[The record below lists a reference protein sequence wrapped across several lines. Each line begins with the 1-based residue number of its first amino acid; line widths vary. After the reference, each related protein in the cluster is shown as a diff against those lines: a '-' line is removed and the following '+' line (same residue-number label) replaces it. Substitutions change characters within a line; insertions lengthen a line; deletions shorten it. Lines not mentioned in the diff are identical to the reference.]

1 MILKVARDI
10 FSKRPSRPEVSPEVV
25 TKEMKTLY
33 EAIETF
39 AGSNNIDL
47 SNHADTRA
55 TTLLKLRTNLLTFV
69 AFKNYNQSAEMMK
82 ALVDDKGNIRSWS
95 AFEREAIAIGDKYNK
110 NWLKAEYNTTVAAA
124 QSAAQWADFERSKE
138 TFPYLI
144 YKTQDDNKVRMS
156 HRSLHDVAKHIDDEF
171 WDQYYPPNGWQC
183 RCYVLQSRT
192 ADGYVVDP
200 KTLPDDQSHPPAFKT
215 NPGKTGKIW
224 NEQHPYFTSAK
235 KSDVQNIWKA
245 RNDMFHNN
253 DEYYDRID
261 GINVHFSNYM
271 NDAFEKEYNMAKYL
285 KTTKGIDV
293 KMLPQMDD
301 LSKTNP
307 DYLFGGNTV
316 AEFKSF
322 SSTNYRNIEK
332 SIRGKGGAID
342 QLTRSRHADKKK
354 VVIAEVLNDAD
365 ISIIVSKVKASKR
378 MKDIEL
384 WIVQNGTLYV
394 F

>member
-10 FSKRPSRPEVSPEVV
+10 FSKRPRRPEVSPEVV

-47 SNHADTRA
+47 ANYSDTRA

-69 AFKNYNQSAEMMK
+69 AFKNYNQSAEMVK
-82 ALVDDKGNIRSWS
+82 SLVDEKGNIRSWS
-95 AFEREAIAIGDKYNK
+95 AFEREAITIGEKYNK

-124 QSAAQWADFERSKE
+124 QTAAQWSDFQRSKD
-138 TFPYLI
+138 TFPYLV
-144 YKTQDDNKVRMS
+144 YKTQDDGRVRMS
-156 HRSLHDVAKHIDDEF
+156 HRTLHDVAKPIDDEF
-171 WDQYYPPNGWQC
+171 WDSYYPPNGWNC
-183 RCYVLQSRT
+183 RCYILQSRT
-192 ADGYVVDP
+192 ADGYVLDP
-200 KTLPDDQSHPPAFKT
+200 KSLPDDQSHPPAFRT

-224 NEQHPYFTSAK
+224 NEKHPYFTSAK
-235 KSDVQNIWKA
+235 KEDVQNIWKA
-245 RNDMFHNN
+245 RNDIFQS
-253 DEYYDRID
+253 DTYYDNID
-261 GINVHFSNYM
+261 GIDVHFSNYV

-293 KMLPQMDD
+293 KMLPQHDNINV
-301 LSKTNP
+301 KNP
-307 DYLFGGNTV
+307 DYLLGPDTV
-316 AEFKSF
+316 AEYKSF
-322 SSTNYRNIEK
+322 TSTNYRNIEK
-332 SIRGKGGAID
+332 RIREKGGAID
-342 QLTRSRHADKKK
+342 QLTKSRHADKKK

-365 ISIIVSKVKASKR
+365 LSKIVSKVKASKR

>member
-10 FSKRPSRPEVSPEVV
+10 FSKRPRRPEVSPEVV

-47 SNHADTRA
+47 ANYSDTRA

-95 AFEREAIAIGDKYNK
+95 AFEREAITIGEKYNK

-124 QSAAQWADFERSKE
+124 QTAAQWSDFQRSKD
-138 TFPYLI
+138 TFPYLV
-144 YKTQDDNKVRMS
+144 YKTQDDGRVRMS
-156 HRSLHDVAKHIDDEF
+156 HRTLHDVAKPIDDEF
-171 WDQYYPPNGWQC
+171 WDSYYPPNGWNC
-183 RCYVLQSRT
+183 RCYILQSRT
-192 ADGYVVDP
+192 ADGYVLDP
-200 KTLPDDQSHPPAFKT
+200 KSLPDDQSHPPAFRT
-215 NPGKTGKIW
+215 NPGKSGKIW
-224 NEQHPYFTSAK
+224 NEKHPYFTSAK
-235 KSDVQNIWKA
+235 KEDYENIWKA
-245 RNDMFHNN
+245 RNDIFHNN
-253 DEYYDRID
+253 ETYYDNIEGID
-261 GINVHFSNYM
+261 VHFSNYIS
-271 NDAFEKEYNMAKYL
+271 DSFEKEFNMAKYI
-285 KTTKGIDV
+285 KITKGIDV
-293 KMLPQMDD
+293 KMLPQRDNNF
-301 LSKTNP
+301 LKNP
-307 DYLFGGNTV
+307 DYLLGDNTI
-316 AEFKSF
+316 AEYKSF
-322 SSTNYRNIEK
+322 TATNYKNIEK
-332 SIRGKGGAID
+332 RIRGKDGAID
-342 QLTRSRHADKKK
+342 QLTKSRHADKKK

-365 ISIIVSKVKASKR
+365 LSKIVSKVKASSR